1 MRKLLLSLLVI
12 VIPLVLG
19 ACDTTEPVLKGI
31 NETVEV
37 QCGSEFNLD
46 QYLNENLKI
55 TDETDEGKVDYKLKD
70 LEYKITCDDYVYNAE
85 TGNVETRDYGTY
97 DVELVVKD
105 ESRNK
110 AKLSFQLF
118 LNPVEVE
125 KGFYMYPDE
134 SAEGTFNVQGF
145 CEIRNTSKQFLK
157 LSNIKMKLM
166 DKNGIVVYETDMP
179 EFAPEYLS
187 PGNSSYIMDEY
198 GGWNIALNHEEDIAD
213 IDIDFDYDRD
223 KKENDTTLDVG
234 DFEINRSSDS
244 FSATTIVMN
253 PYDEGVEQYVILA
266 GLYDKDGKL
275 IGVIQSYGDTTSLAP
290 KGKGKAKLGWLAESM
305 VIPNKTKEAKGH
317 AFVIRYDG
325 E

>member
-1 MRKLLLSLLVI
+1 MRKVFLTLLVM
-12 VIPLVLG
+12 VLPFVLG

-31 NETVEV
+31 DKTVEV

-70 LEYKITCDDYVYNAE
+70 LEYKITCDEYVYNAE
-85 TGNVETRDYGTY
+85 TGKVETGDYGTY

-125 KGFYMYPDE
+125 KGFYMYTDE

-145 CEIRNTSKQFLK
+145 CEIKNTSEQFLK
-157 LSNIKMKLM
+157 LSEIKMQLL
-166 DKNGIVVYETDMP
+166 DKDGITVYETEMP
-179 EFAPEYLS
+179 QYAPEYLS
-187 PGNSSYIMDEY
+187 PGNSCYIVDEY
-198 GGWNIALNHEEDIAD
+198 GGWDIALNHEDDIAD
-213 IDIDFDYDRD
+213 IIVNFEYSRD
-223 KKENDTTLDVG
+223 KKENDTTLEVG
-234 DFEINRSSDS
+234 TIDMSLAGDS
-244 FSATTIVMN
+244 FSATTVVTN
-253 PYDEGVEQYVILA
+253 PYDKGVERYEILA

-275 IGVIQSYGDTTSLAP
+275 ISVIRSYGDTTSLTS
-290 KGKGKAKLGWLAESM
+290 KGKGKAVLGWLPESM
-305 VIPNKTKEAKGH
+305 AIPDKAKEAKGQ
-317 AFVIRYDG
+317 AFVISYEG